1 VNDRKPVRIRV
12 TQPGELLAILP
23 RLLGYVPSDSLVVVG
38 LTEPRGQIGVVFRYD
53 LPPLEHMPEVVNH
66 ATSILAR
73 QNMARAVVVGYGT
86 GQQITPRADAFRQ
99 GAAAAGLDLKDV
111 LRVDEGRYWS
121 YLCTEPSCHPAEGT
135 PLEAERPDGA
145 ALDTIGP
152 ARPSRQALA
161 ATIAPLTGSQEA
173 LMREAG
179 QQAEQAAR
187 ELADHGGGQAVYQ
200 ARLDAVE
207 SAVSTYRSGGTISN
221 QQHAWLAQ
229 ALTDIR
235 VRDSAWS
242 RMEPKHA
249 EAHRRLWTDLVRRA
263 EPGNV
268 APAASLLAFTAL
280 QDGQGALANLALD
293 RATHDDPDYSM
304 AHLLGCVSQAAIP
317 PSELKPPM
325 TPEEVAAAYEPT
337 LDIEAD
343 ARGIEAGQ

>member
-1 VNDRKPVRIRV
+1 VNELKPVRIRI

-23 RLLGYVPSDSLVVVG
+23 RMLGYVPSDSLVVVG
-38 LTEPRGQIGVVFRYD
+38 LTEPRGQIGLVFRYD
-53 LPPLEHMPEVVNH
+53 LPLMEQMPEVINH

-99 GAAAAGLDLKDV
+99 GAAAAGLDLRDV

-121 YLCTEPSCHPAEGT
+121 YLCTEPSCHPVEGT
-135 PLEAERPDGA
+135 SLEAERPDGA
-145 ALDTIGP
+145 ALDAIGP
-152 ARPSRQALA
+152 ARTSRQALA
-161 ATIAPLTGSQEA
+161 ATIAPLTGNQET

-179 QQAEQAAR
+179 QRAEQAAR
-187 ELADHGGGQAVYQ
+187 ELAGRGGGQAVYQ

-207 SAVSTYRSGGTISN
+207 WAVSTYRSGGTISD
-221 QQHAWLAQ
+221 QQHAWLAR

-242 RMEPKHA
+242 RMEPAHA
-249 EAHRRLWTDLVRRA
+249 GAHRRLWTDLVRRA

-293 RATHDDPDYSM
+293 RATQDDPGYSL
-304 AHLLGCVSQAAIP
+304 AHLLGRVSQAAVHP
-317 PSELKPPM
+317 TELKPPM
-325 TPEEVAAAYEPT
+325 TPEEVATAYEPA
-337 LDIEAD
+337 LDTEAGS
-343 ARGIEAGQ
+343 RGIEAGQ